1 MLKLNPL
8 AISALHHARDTL
20 QASIDK
26 RAEEGSVTLDTT
38 RTSLNGFGVF
48 AIIVFACVSLIV
60 IRPLRIPLPQPIA
73 NVVRKTAG
81 KVWLA
86 LAGPATVDQEEEAQ
100 VEHQLDP
107 APRSMHLVID
117 HVSAPVI
124 GVLILLATTTI
135 GGEQVRQGIVGE
147 DGIEPYDVLALFI
160 SLAYIAISL
169 DATGLIRYL
178 AFLICLKAGRQ
189 GREAKGKTLFL
200 LLYFFFWTAGVLV
213 GNDPVILS
221 GTAFLVYF
229 TRVAGIS
236 PPDAWIWAEFVAAN
250 ISSAVLVSSNPTNLV
265 IASGFNVNF
274 ITYTAYM
281 VLPAFGSAVGGL
293 VAIMLYFRNRDG
305 GNSSSSSSDKDAGHS
320 GKVSSFRK
328 MVESVPVIGSRLR
341 SDPPNASANGQVRH
355 RGAAAAAAT
364 PIDVAA
370 ESTAAA
376 DTPAEGTRSPELGKK
391 TKNRRKTPI
400 IYIPETIIRPDVD
413 PRAALVDKTGAIFG
427 SIVMAATLATLVGTS
442 VVGGVKVFEIAVPG
456 AVLCLTRDAVS
467 DYLKYRSLKL
477 DHSKPKDEFEATQS
491 PNGTPASN
499 TDVTNTAATA
509 NASFER
515 SRAAASVVEE
525 IEMNTLAAPRGDLPT
540 RIDSVNSL
548 DKVVGDGSSS
558 VARADHGVTERDASS
573 SAASRPEHHPSHRRP
588 RASLL
593 RRVMATHSRLCE
605 MFPTVSIVLSRLP
618 FPLLPFA
625 FSMFILVQALAH
637 VGFIN
642 IMAAG
647 LGRVCSGGYVA
658 TAFFISFLGVVLCN
672 IGGTNIGATILLTK
686 SVRSPFFTSAIQHL
700 SSRDQALITKVAQYS
715 IAFGSN
721 VGALGGTF
729 AASLAGL
736 LWLSGLRQGGISVKA
751 RNFLLWCLVVVF
763 PSTVIGIAIIIAEVR
778 YFHVDS

>member
-1 MLKLNPL
+1 MDDPL
-8 AISALHHARDTL
+8 VLA
-20 QASIDK
+20 K
-26 RAEEGSVTLDTT
+26 REAGQVTVDTT

-60 IRPLRIPLPQPIA
+60 IHPLRIPIPRFIA
-73 NVVRKTAG
+73 KPLRSVARKT
-81 KVWLA
+81 WLA
-86 LAGPATVDQEEEAQ
+86 LAGPPDADEQDQQ
-100 VEHQLDP
+100 SVERELNPPTPPQDEP
-107 APRSMHLVID
+107 MYVTID

-124 GVLILLATTTI
+124 GVLVLLATTTI

-169 DATGLIRYL
+169 DATGLLRYL

-200 LLYFFFWTAGVLV
+200 LLYFFFWSAGVLV

-265 IASGFNVNF
+265 IATGFDVNF

-293 VAIMLYFRNRDG
+293 IAMLVFFRNRE
-305 GNSSSSSSDKDAGHS
+305 AGKKLDDETEKS
-320 GKVSSFRK
+320 TIRK
-328 MVESVPVIGSRLR
+328 FVESVPVIGARLKTPHND
-341 SDPPNASANGQVRH
+341 SQMRH
-355 RGAAAAAAT
+355 RSNAPSDNADHPYTTTTAT
-364 PIDVAA
+364 NDGTTPASETA
-370 ESTAAA
+370 STA
-376 DTPAEGTRSPELGKK
+376 PISPSSKLHKKRSSPL
-391 TKNRRKTPI
+391 
-400 IYIPETIIRPDVD
+400 IYIPQTIIRPDVD

-427 SIVMAATLATLVGTS
+427 SVVMAATLATLVGTS
-442 VVGGVKVFEIAVPG
+442 VVGGVKVFMIAVPG
-456 AVLCLTRDAVS
+456 AVLCFVRDGVA
-467 DYLKYRSLKL
+467 DWLRWRKL
-477 DHSKPKDEFEATQS
+477 QLEKGKPAEVGE
-491 PNGTPASN
+491 G
-499 TDVTNTAATA
+499 
-509 NASFER
+509 
-515 SRAAASVVEE
+515 AAAGEGGQVKEGGKEAASKAAAHEVEE
-525 IEMNTLAAPRGDLPT
+525 IELATLSTTARPDLAPVE
-540 RIDSVNSL
+540 SAQ
-548 DKVVGDGSSS
+548 DK
-558 VARADHGVTERDASS
+558 A
-573 SAASRPEHHPSHRRP
+573 SAASPATAAVTSSTPATAPSKPVGSSTSPGASRNIVRRAIRTHRR
-588 RASLL
+588 L
-593 RRVMATHSRLCE
+593 TD
-605 MFPTVSIVLSRLP
+605 MFPTVTIVLSRLP

-642 IMAAG
+642 ILAGG
-647 LGRVCSGGYVA
+647 LGRVCSAGYVP
-658 TAFFISFLGVVLCN
+658 TAFFISFLGIVLCN

-686 SVRSPFFTSAIQHL
+686 SVRSPYFADRISQLSA
-700 SSRDQALITKVAQYS
+700 SDQQLVLKVAQYS

-736 LWLSGLRQGGISVKA
+736 LWLGGLRQGGISVRA
-751 RNFLLWCLVVVF
+751 TQFLKWCGVVIV
-763 PSTVIGIAIIIAEVR
+763 PSTVIGIGIIVAEVR
-778 YFHVDS
+778 YFHVSA

>member
-1 MLKLNPL
+1 MDT
-8 AISALHHARDTL
+8 AIL
-20 QASIDK
+20 DK
-26 RAEEGSVTLDTT
+26 REGQVTVDTT

-60 IRPLRIPLPQPIA
+60 IRPLKIRIPQPLAHPLRRIGTKA
-73 NVVRKTAG
+73 
-81 KVWLA
+81 WLA
-86 LAGPATVDQEEEAQ
+86 LAGPPDASEDSRDDERTVEQ
-100 VEHQLDP
+100 QLGSSCKP
-107 APRSMHLVID
+107 MYITID

-124 GVLILLATTTI
+124 GVLVLLATTTI

-169 DATGLIRYL
+169 DATGLLRYL
-178 AFLICLKAGRQ
+178 AFLICLKAGRN

-200 LLYFFFWTAGVLV
+200 LLYFFFWSAGVLV

-250 ISSAVLVSSNPTNLV
+250 VSSAVLVSSNPTNLV
-265 IASGFNVNF
+265 IATGFDVNF

-293 VAIMLYFRNRDG
+293 AAMLVFFRNRDAPKHE
-305 GNSSSSSSDKDAGHS
+305 SSPDADQKSSL
-320 GKVSSFRK
+320 RK
-328 MVESVPVIGSRLR
+328 LVESVPGMRSKAR
-341 SDPPNASANGQVRH
+341 SDGAEGMRH
-355 RGAAAAAAT
+355 RSSA
-364 PIDVAA
+364 
-370 ESTAAA
+370 
-376 DTPAEGTRSPELGKK
+376 PAEGSDGTDRGAHTNGATTGVASETASTAPLGADGDEA
-391 TKNRRKTPI
+391 RKRKRTPL
-400 IYIPETIIRPDVD
+400 IYIPDTIIRPDVD

-456 AVLCLTRDAVS
+456 AVLCLVRDAAA
-467 DYLKYRSLKL
+467 DWLKWRKLKL
-477 DHSKPKDEFEATQS
+477 DKASPADEVENS
-491 PNGTPASN
+491 
-499 TDVTNTAATA
+499 TAAHNDATREA
-509 NASFER
+509 GSKAET
-515 SRAAASVVEE
+515 SRAAAEEVEA
-525 IEMNTLAAPRGDLPT
+525 IEMQTL
-540 RIDSVNSL
+540 S
-548 DKVVGDGSSS
+548 
-558 VARADHGVTERDASS
+558 
-573 SAASRPEHHPSHRRP
+573 ASRPDVAVRPTTSKSSVESSAPPASRNAIRRMQ
-588 RASLL
+588 RLHA
-593 RRVMATHSRLCE
+593 RVVE
-605 MFPTVSIVLSRLP
+605 VFPTVSIVLSRLP

-642 IMAAG
+642 ILAAG
-647 LGRVCSGGYVA
+647 LGRVCSAGYIP
-658 TAFFISFLGVVLCN
+658 TAFFISVLGIVLCN

-686 SVRSPFFTSAIQHL
+686 SIRSPYFAEKIAGLAQTDREL
-700 SSRDQALITKVAQYS
+700 VMKVAQYS

-736 LWLSGLRQGGISVKA
+736 LWLSGLRQGGISVRA
-751 RNFLLWCLVVVF
+751 RQFLLWCAVVIV
-763 PSTVIGIAIIIAEVR
+763 PSTVIGIAIIVAEVR
-778 YFHVDS
+778 YFHVSA

>member
-1 MLKLNPL
+1 MDDPMLL
-8 AISALHHARDTL
+8 A
-20 QASIDK
+20 K
-26 RAEEGSVTLDTT
+26 REAGTVTVDTT

-60 IRPLRIPLPQPIA
+60 IHPLRIPIPRPIA
-73 NVVRKTAG
+73 SPLRSAARKT
-81 KVWLA
+81 WLA
-86 LAGPATVDQEEEAQ
+86 LAGPPDSNPEQEEQET
-100 VEHQLDP
+100 VERQLGS
-107 APRSMHLVID
+107 ASSTKYETMYLIID

-124 GVLILLATTTI
+124 GVLVLLATTTI
-135 GGEQVRQGIVGE
+135 GGEQVKQGIVGE

-169 DATGLIRYL
+169 DATGLLRYL

-200 LLYFFFWTAGVLV
+200 LLYFFFWSAGVLV

-265 IASGFNVNF
+265 IATGFDVNF

-293 VAIMLYFRNRDG
+293 VAMLIYFRNRDG
-305 GNSSSSSSDKDAGHS
+305 GKKQEDEGEKSSI
-320 GKVSSFRK
+320 RK
-328 MVESVPVIGSRLR
+328 FVESVPVIGNRFKTDR
-341 SDPPNASANGQVRH
+341 SESQIRHRSNAPVDSNASSADRPYTTSTNG
-355 RGAAAAAAT
+355 GAT
-364 PIDVAA
+364 PVSETA
-370 ESTAAA
+370 STAPINASK
-376 DTPAEGTRSPELGKK
+376 DKKRSSPL
-391 TKNRRKTPI
+391 

-442 VVGGVKVFEIAVPG
+442 VVGGVKVFMIAVPG
-456 AVLCLTRDAVS
+456 AVLCFVRDGVA
-467 DYLKYRSLKL
+467 DWLRWRKL
-477 DHSKPKDEFEATQS
+477 RLEKGKPQEVGEGAADGEGQSKKKEAS
-491 PNGTPASN
+491 K
-499 TDVTNTAATA
+499 
-509 NASFER
+509 
-515 SRAAASVVEE
+515 AAAKEVEE
-525 IEMNTLAAPRGDLPT
+525 IELSTLSATARPDIAPIKSNDTKQSSPALTPAAT
-540 RIDSVNSL
+540 TS
-548 DKVVGDGSSS
+548 
-558 VARADHGVTERDASS
+558 HVTSTP
-573 SAASRPEHHPSHRRP
+573 AASKNLFRRAIRTHH
-588 RASLL
+588 
-593 RRVMATHSRLCE
+593 RLTE
-605 MFPTVSIVLSRLP
+605 VFPTVSIVLSRLP

-642 IMAAG
+642 ILAAG
-647 LGRVCSGGYVA
+647 LGRICSSGYVA
-658 TAFFISFLGVVLCN
+658 TAFFISFLGIVLCN

-686 SVRSPFFTSAIQHL
+686 SVRSPYFASKITALSANEQEMVM
-700 SSRDQALITKVAQYS
+700 KVAQYS

-736 LWLSGLRQGGISVKA
+736 LWLGGLRQGGISVRA
-751 RNFLLWCLVVVF
+751 GQFLKWCAVVIV
-763 PSTVIGIAIIIAEVR
+763 PSTVIGIAIIVAEVR
-778 YFHVDS
+778 YFHVSA

>member
-1 MLKLNPL
+1 ME
-8 AISALHHARDTL
+8 AIL
-20 QASIDK
+20 DK
-26 RAEEGSVTLDTT
+26 REGQVTVDTT

-60 IRPLRIPLPQPIA
+60 IRPLNIRVPQRLARPLRRIG
-73 NVVRKTAG
+73 T

-86 LAGPATVDQEEEAQ
+86 LAGPPDASEDSKDDERTVEQ
-100 VEHQLDP
+100 QLGSTAKP
-107 APRSMHLVID
+107 MYVTID

-124 GVLILLATTTI
+124 GVLVLLATTTI

-169 DATGLIRYL
+169 DATGLLRYL
-178 AFLICLKAGRQ
+178 AFLICLKAGRN

-200 LLYFFFWTAGVLV
+200 LLYFFFWSAGVLV

-250 ISSAVLVSSNPTNLV
+250 VSSAVLVSSNPTNLV
-265 IASGFNVNF
+265 IATGFDVNF

-293 VAIMLYFRNRDG
+293 AAMLVFFRNRDAPKHEP
-305 GNSSSSSSDKDAGHS
+305 NADADQKSSL
-320 GKVSSFRK
+320 RK
-328 MVESVPVIGSRLR
+328 LVESVPGMRSKVR
-341 SDPPNASANGQVRH
+341 SDGAEGMRH
-355 RGAAAAAAT
+355 RSSA
-364 PIDVAA
+364 
-370 ESTAAA
+370 
-376 DTPAEGTRSPELGKK
+376 PAEGSDDAHPGAHTNGATTGVASETASTAPLGGDGDEAGK
-391 TKNRRKTPI
+391 RKRTPL
-400 IYIPETIIRPDVD
+400 IYIPDTIIRPDVD

-456 AVLCLTRDAVS
+456 AVLCLVRDAAA
-467 DYLKYRSLKL
+467 DWLKWRKL
-477 DHSKPKDEFEATQS
+477 QLDKASPTDEVEDSTAPPTDAAGEAGSKVET
-491 PNGTPASN
+491 
-499 TDVTNTAATA
+499 
-509 NASFER
+509 
-515 SRAAASVVEE
+515 SRAAVEE
-525 IEMNTLAAPRGDLPT
+525 VEAIEMQTLSASRPDAVQPT
-540 RIDSVNSL
+540 TSKTSL
-548 DKVVGDGSSS
+548 ESGPPP
-558 VARADHGVTERDASS
+558 
-573 SAASRPEHHPSHRRP
+573 AASRNVIRRMQ
-588 RASLL
+588 RLHA
-593 RRVMATHSRLCE
+593 RVVD

-642 IMAAG
+642 ILAAG
-647 LGRVCSGGYVA
+647 LGRVCSAGYIP
-658 TAFFISFLGVVLCN
+658 TAFFISVLGIVLCN

-686 SVRSPFFTSAIQHL
+686 SIRSPYFAEKIAGLAQTDREL
-700 SSRDQALITKVAQYS
+700 VMKVAQYS

-736 LWLSGLRQGGISVKA
+736 LWLSGLRQGGISVRA
-751 RNFLLWCLVVVF
+751 RQFLLWCAVVIV
-763 PSTVIGIAIIIAEVR
+763 PSTVIGIAIIVAEVR
-778 YFHVDS
+778 YFHVSA

>member
-1 MLKLNPL
+1 MDDPVLL
-8 AISALHHARDTL
+8 A
-20 QASIDK
+20 K
-26 RAEEGSVTLDTT
+26 RSGAAGQVTVDTT

-48 AIIVFACVSLIV
+48 AIIVFATVSLIV
-60 IRPLRIPLPQPIA
+60 IHPLRIPIPTPIA
-73 NVVRKTAG
+73 RSVRRTTRKI
-81 KVWLA
+81 WLA
-86 LAGPATVDQEEEAQ
+86 LAGPPDTEQQDQDA
-100 VEHQLDP
+100 VERELGTD
-107 APRSMHLVID
+107 APSTDDDGRPMHLTID

-124 GVLILLATTTI
+124 GVLVLLATTTI

-169 DATGLIRYL
+169 DATGLLRFL

-200 LLYFFFWTAGVLV
+200 LLYFFFWSAGVLV

-250 ISSAVLVSSNPTNLV
+250 VSSAVLVSSNPTNLV
-265 IASGFNVNF
+265 IATGFDVNF

-293 VAIMLYFRNRDG
+293 VAMLVFFRNRDDG
-305 GNSSSSSSDKDAGHS
+305 GSPKASEDEGEEKSTI
-320 GKVSSFRK
+320 RK
-328 MVESVPVIGSRLR
+328 IVESVPVIGSRIQNQPSTSQIRQR
-341 SDPPNASANGQVRH
+341 STAPVDST
-355 RGAAAAAAT
+355 AT
-364 PIDVAA
+364 PSKTGGTTPASDTA
-370 ESTAAA
+370 STAPI
-376 DTPAEGTRSPELGKK
+376 TPKTHKK
-391 TKNRRKTPI
+391 RTQPL

-456 AVLCLTRDAVS
+456 AVLCFVRDGVADWLRWRKMEKEKGRPAEVGEGRQVS
-467 DYLKYRSLKL
+467 GAAAG
-477 DHSKPKDEFEATQS
+477 EGEAIELET
-491 PNGTPASN
+491 
-499 TDVTNTAATA
+499 V
-509 NASFER
+509 
-515 SRAAASVVEE
+515 RAAA
-525 IEMNTLAAPRGDLPT
+525 
-540 RIDSVNSL
+540 
-548 DKVVGDGSSS
+548 DG
-558 VARADHGVTERDASS
+558 
-573 SAASRPEHHPSHRRP
+573 AASRADAQPASFSATAPTRSRNPLRRLIALHRR
-588 RASLL
+588 L
-593 RRVMATHSRLCE
+593 TTI
-605 MFPTVSIVLSRLP
+605 FPTVSIVLARLP

-642 IMAAG
+642 ILSAG
-647 LGRVCSGGYVA
+647 LGRVCSAGYVP
-658 TAFFISFLGVVLCN
+658 TAFFISFLGIVLCN

-686 SVRSPFFTSAIQHL
+686 SVRSPFFSAKIQAL
-700 SSRDQALITKVAQYS
+700 SQRDQELVMKVAQYS

-736 LWLSGLRQGGISVKA
+736 LWLGGLKQGGITVGA
-751 RNFLLWCLVVVF
+751 GQFLKWCAVVVV
-763 PSTVIGIAIIIAEVR
+763 PSTVIGIAVIVAEVR
-778 YFHVDS
+778 YFHVSA